1 MGFFK
6 QTIMIKDSLVFKI
19 FIRFLK
25 EKNMFHVFKKTISND
40 YFMEL
45 DNFIKIHN
53 CSLTS
58 LALFSHLNLNNDY
71 YKILYNFLFKRENI
85 NEFTNIAS
93 FYTKKF
99 INKFLEEEK
108 IKRKFVIN
116 LYELNYI
123 NKDIKIKSFK
133 SSKHGDKLINLYIDE
148 LLENKNILA
157 NNFFF
162 SAFSWGDTPQ
172 GYNYWADINLK
183 YKNYMSQNL
192 LNKQ

>member
-1 MGFFK
+1 
-6 QTIMIKDSLVFKI
+6 MIKDSLIFKI

-25 EKNMFHVFKKTISND
+25 EKNMFHIFKKTISND
-40 YFMEL
+40 YFMNL
-45 DNFIKIHN
+45 DTIIKVNN

-58 LALFSHLNLNNDY
+58 LALFSYLNLNNDY
-71 YKILYNFLFKRENI
+71 YKIFYNSLFKRESI
-85 NEFTNIAS
+85 SEFTNIVS

-148 LLENKNILA
+148 LLEDNYILA

-162 SAFSWGDTPQ
+162 SAFSWDDTPQ
-172 GYNYWADINLK
+172 GYSYWANINLK

>member
-1 MGFFK
+1 MV
-6 QTIMIKDSLVFKI
+6 KDSLVFKI

-25 EKNMFHVFKKTISND
+25 EKNMFYIFKKTIRNN
-40 YFMEL
+40 YFSDLETI
-45 DNFIKIHN
+45 IKVNN

-58 LALFSHLNLNNDY
+58 LAVYSYLNNDY
-71 YKILYNFLFKRENI
+71 NKTFYNFLFKRENI
-85 NEFTNIAS
+85 NEFTNIVS

-99 INKFLEEEK
+99 INKFLGEEK
-108 IKRKFVIN
+108 IKHKFVIN

-123 NKDIKIKSFK
+123 NKGIKIKSFK

-148 LLENKNILA
+148 LLENKYILA

-162 SAFSWGDTPQ
+162 SAFSWEDTPQ
-172 GYNYWADINLK
+172 GYSYWADINLK
-183 YKNYMSQNL
+183 YKNFMSQNL

>member
-1 MGFFK
+1 MV
-6 QTIMIKDSLVFKI
+6 KDSLVFKI

-25 EKNMFHVFKKTISND
+25 EKSMFHIFKKTIRNNYFND
-40 YFMEL
+40 L
-45 DNFIKIHN
+45 NTFIKVNN

-58 LALFSHLNLNNDY
+58 LALFSYLNNDY
-71 YKILYNFLFKRENI
+71 YKIFYKFLFKRENI
-85 NEFTNIAS
+85 NEFTNIVS

-133 SSKHGDKLINLYIDE
+133 SRKHGDKLINLYIDE
-148 LLENKNILA
+148 LLEDNYILA

-162 SAFSWGDTPQ
+162 SAFRWQDTEQ
-172 GYNYWADINLK
+172 GQVYWANINLK
-183 YKNYMSQNL
+183 YKNFMSQNL

>member
-1 MGFFK
+1 
-6 QTIMIKDSLVFKI
+6 MIKDSLIFKI

-25 EKNMFHVFKKTISND
+25 EKNMFHIFKKTISNN
-40 YFMEL
+40 YFIDL
-45 DNFIKIHN
+45 DTIIKMHN

-58 LALFSHLNLNNDY
+58 LALYSYLNNDY
-71 YKILYNFLFKRENI
+71 SKIFYNFIFKRENI
-85 NEFTNIAS
+85 NEFTNIVS

-123 NKDIKIKSFK
+123 DKDIKIKSFK

-148 LLENKNILA
+148 LLENKYILA
-157 NNFFF
+157 NDFFF
-162 SAFSWGDTPQ
+162 SAFSWEDTPQ
-172 GYNYWADINLK
+172 GYSYWANINLK
-183 YKNYMSQNL
+183 YKIFMTKNL
-192 LNKQ
+192 LNKEYYDSRIYTI

>member
-1 MGFFK
+1 
-6 QTIMIKDSLVFKI
+6 MIKDSLIFKI

-25 EKNMFHVFKKTISND
+25 EKNMFHIFKKTISNN
-40 YFMEL
+40 YFMNL
-45 DNFIKIHN
+45 DTIIKVNN

-58 LALFSHLNLNNDY
+58 LALFSYLNNDY
-71 YKILYNFLFKRENI
+71 NKIFYNFLFKKENI
-85 NEFTNIAS
+85 SEFTNIVS

-123 NKDIKIKSFK
+123 DKDIKIKSFK

-148 LLENKNILA
+148 LLENKYILA
-157 NNFFF
+157 SNFFF
-162 SAFSWGDTPQ
+162 SAFSWEDTPQ
-172 GYNYWADINLK
+172 GYSYWANINLK

>member
-1 MGFFK
+1 
-6 QTIMIKDSLVFKI
+6 MIKDSLVFKI

-25 EKNMFHVFKKTISND
+25 EKNMFHIFKKTISND
-40 YFMEL
+40 YFMNL
-45 DNFIKIHN
+45 DTIIKVNN

-58 LALFSHLNLNNDY
+58 LALFSYLNLNNDY
-71 YKILYNFLFKRENI
+71 YKIFYNSLFKRESI
-85 NEFTNIAS
+85 SEFTNIVS

-148 LLENKNILA
+148 LLEDNYILA

-172 GYNYWADINLK
+172 GYNYWANINLK

>member
-85 NEFTNIAS
+85 NEFTDIVS

-123 NKDIKIKSFK
+123 DKDIKIKSFK

-148 LLENKNILA
+148 LLENKYILVG
-157 NNFFF
+157 NFFF

-172 GYNYWADINLK
+172 GYSYWADINLK

>member
-1 MGFFK
+1 
-6 QTIMIKDSLVFKI
+6 MIKDSLIFKI

-25 EKNMFHVFKKTISND
+25 EKNMFHIFKKTISNN
-40 YFMEL
+40 YFMNL
-45 DNFIKIHN
+45 DTIIKVNN
-53 CSLTS
+53 CSLTL
-58 LALFSHLNLNNDY
+58 LALFSYLNNDNDY
-71 YKILYNFLFKRENI
+71 YKIFYNFFIQKGNT
-85 NEFTNIAS
+85 NEFTNIVNL
-93 FYTKKF
+93 YTKKF

-148 LLENKNILA
+148 LLENNYILA

-162 SAFSWGDTPQ
+162 SAFSWENTPQ
-172 GYNYWADINLK
+172 GYSYWANINVK

>member
-1 MGFFK
+1 MV
-6 QTIMIKDSLVFKI
+6 KDSLIFKI

-25 EKNMFHVFKKTISND
+25 EKNMFHIFKKTIGNH
-40 YFMEL
+40 YFMDLETI
-45 DNFIKIHN
+45 IKTNN

-58 LALFSHLNLNNDY
+58 LAVHGYLNNDY
-71 YKILYNFLFKRENI
+71 NKIFYNFLFKRENI
-85 NEFTNIAS
+85 NEFTNIVS

-133 SSKHGDKLINLYIDE
+133 SNKHGDKLINLYIDE
-148 LLENKNILA
+148 LLENKYILA

-162 SAFSWGDTPQ
+162 SAFSWEDTPQ
-172 GYNYWADINLK
+172 GYSYWADINTK
-183 YKNYMSQNL
+183 YKKFMSQNL

>member
-6 QTIMIKDSLVFKI
+6 QIIMVKDSLIFKI

-25 EKNMFHVFKKTISND
+25 EKNMFHIFKKTIRNN
-40 YFMEL
+40 YFSDLET
-45 DNFIKIHN
+45 FIKVNN

-58 LALFSHLNLNNDY
+58 LGLFSYLNNDY
-71 YKILYNFLFKRENI
+71 YKIFYNFLFKRENI

-116 LYELNYI
+116 LYKLNYI

-133 SSKHGDKLINLYIDE
+133 SSKHGDKLINIYIDE
-148 LLENKNILA
+148 LLENKYILVG
-157 NNFFF
+157 NFFF
-162 SAFSWGDTPQ
+162 SAFSWQDTPQ
-172 GYNYWADINLK
+172 GYGYWADINMK

>member
-19 FIRFLK
+19 FIMFLK

-40 YFMEL
+40 YFMDL

-53 CSLTS
+53 CSFTS
-58 LALFSHLNLNNDY
+58 LALLSNLNLNNDY

-85 NEFTNIAS
+85 NEFTNIVS

-148 LLENKNILA
+148 LLENKYILA
-157 NNFFF
+157 NNFLF

-172 GYNYWADINLK
+172 GYSYWANMNLK

>member
-1 MGFFK
+1 
-6 QTIMIKDSLVFKI
+6 MIKDSLIFKI

-25 EKNMFHVFKKTISND
+25 EKNMFHIFKKTISND
-40 YFMEL
+40 YFMNL
-45 DNFIKIHN
+45 DTIIKVNN
-53 CSLTS
+53 CGLASLT
-58 LALFSHLNLNNDY
+58 LFSYLNNDY
-71 YKILYNFLFKRENI
+71 NKIFYNFLFKKKNI
-85 NEFTNIAS
+85 SEFTNIVS

-148 LLENKNILA
+148 LLENNYILA

-162 SAFSWGDTPQ
+162 SAFSWENTKQ
-172 GYNYWADINLK
+172 GYLYWSNMNLK
-183 YKNYMSQNL
+183 YQNFMSQNL

>member
-71 YKILYNFLFKRENI
+71 YKILYNFFFKRENI
-85 NEFTNIAS
+85 NEFTDIVS

-123 NKDIKIKSFK
+123 DKDIKIKSFK
-133 SSKHGDKLINLYIDE
+133 SSKHGNKLINLYIDE
-148 LLENKNILA
+148 LLENKYILVG
-157 NNFFF
+157 NFFF
-162 SAFSWGDTPQ
+162 SAFSWQDTPQ
-172 GYNYWADINLK
+172 GYSYWADINLK

>member
-1 MGFFK
+1 MV
-6 QTIMIKDSLVFKI
+6 KDSLVFKI

-25 EKNMFHVFKKTISND
+25 EKNMFHIFKKTIDNH
-40 YFMEL
+40 YFMDLET
-45 DNFIKIHN
+45 FIKVNN

-58 LALFSHLNLNNDY
+58 LGLFSYLNNDY
-71 YKILYNFLFKRENI
+71 YKIFYNFLFKRENI

-148 LLENKNILA
+148 LLENKYILA

-162 SAFSWGDTPQ
+162 SAFSWQDTPQ
-172 GYNYWADINLK
+172 GYSYWANMNLK
-183 YKNYMSQNL
+183 YKNYMSQIL

>member
-1 MGFFK
+1 
-6 QTIMIKDSLVFKI
+6 MIKDSLIFKI

-25 EKNMFHVFKKTISND
+25 EKNMFHIFKKTISNT
-40 YFMEL
+40 YFMDL

-58 LALFSHLNLNNDY
+58 LALFSYLNNDY
-71 YKILYNFLFKRENI
+71 NKIFYNFLFKRENI
-85 NEFTNIAS
+85 NEFTNIVS

-99 INKFLEEEK
+99 INEFLEEEK

-123 NKDIKIKSFK
+123 DKDIKIKSFK

-148 LLENKNILA
+148 LLENKYILA

-162 SAFSWGDTPQ
+162 SAFSWEDTPQ
-172 GYNYWADINLK
+172 GYSYWANINLK
-183 YKNYMSQNL
+183 YKIFMTKNL
-192 LNKQ
+192 LNKEYYDSRIYTI